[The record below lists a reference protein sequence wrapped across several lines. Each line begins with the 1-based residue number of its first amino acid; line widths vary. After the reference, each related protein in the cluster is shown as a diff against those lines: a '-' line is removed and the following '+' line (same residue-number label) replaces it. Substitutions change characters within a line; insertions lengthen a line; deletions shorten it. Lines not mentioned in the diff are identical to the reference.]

1 MGDVENFNMILLQN
15 VKIQFYHVE
24 LELFDLL
31 NVNAA
36 AKIDLD
42 E

>member
-1 MGDVENFNMILLQN
+1 MGDVENFNMILLQH
-15 VKIQFYHVE
+15 VKIQFYHVD

-31 NVNAA
+31 NFKA

>member
-15 VKIQFYHVE
+15 VKIQFYRVD

-36 AKIDLD
+36 KIDLD